1 MENDIILMCTD
12 GLTNMLNEEKIL
24 EIVVNC
30 DDLELA
36 CEKLVGDSNEMGGED
51 NLTVIIFKE

>member
-1 MENDIILMCTD
+1 MCTD

-24 EIVVNC
+24 EIINNY
-30 DDLELA
+30 DDLDIA

-51 NLTVIIFKE
+51 NITVIIFKE